1 MACRGQIPTV
11 IISMRPAGYKLILNQ
26 DDLNFYDG
34 EPIHEDWESYDER
47 LAVYKKVILEHS
59 LSSIK
64 RFKEKG
70 NRKFVM
76 ADLFFFES
84 C

>member
-1 MACRGQIPTV
+1 
-11 IISMRPAGYKLILNQ
+11 MRPAGYKLILNQ

-47 LAVYKKVILEHS
+47 LAVYKTVILEHS

-64 RFKEKG
+64 RFV
-70 NRKFVM
+70 RKRKS
-76 ADLFFFES
+76 ES

>member
-47 LAVYKKVILEHS
+47 LAVYKTVILEHS

-64 RFKEKG
+64 RFV
-70 NRKFVM
+70 RKRKS
-76 ADLFFFES
+76 ES

>member
-47 LAVYKKVILEHS
+47 LAVYKKVI
-59 LSSIK
+59 
-64 RFKEKG
+64 
-70 NRKFVM
+70 
-76 ADLFFFES
+76 
-84 C
+84 

>member
-1 MACRGQIPTV
+1 MACREQIPTV

-47 LAVYKKVILEHS
+47 LNVYKKVI
-59 LSSIK
+59 
-64 RFKEKG
+64 
-70 NRKFVM
+70 
-76 ADLFFFES
+76 
-84 C
+84 